1 VILRDSPHFHVGV
14 VPLAIAGR
22 TQEVAGNLRAVQCD
36 AAHSL
41 HHAARIP
48 HFDLKSFAAKDARDF
63 EAFPLGRN
71 ARVNPQ
77 SIVIR
82 ADAGNPLRGG
92 VVSPRCRAGEPE
104 NFRAAAASW
113 ATMIPMAGAYEQLL
127 DAAIQHL
134 EYLKSRGVRHVAVS
148 PETLHALSQPLA
160 IGTPA
165 SGPARAER
173 QKPAGSETGAPQPV
187 AEQTSLLAL
196 PGEIVPG
203 PILDPQAKA
212 AAFAALRERALACVK
227 CAHLASSRK
236 NVVFGVGSID
246 APLMFIGEAPGADED
261 EQGEPF
267 VGKAGQLL
275 TKIIQAT
282 GLQRA
287 DVYIGNI
294 LKCRPDTPGQ
304 SAGNRKPTADEMA
317 TCIPYL
323 HEQIDLIR
331 PRVIVAL
338 GATAVEGLL
347 GKTIGITKLRGTW
360 KTYRSIPLMP
370 TYHPAYLLR
379 NQAMSEKRKVWEDM
393 LAVMERLGMP
403 ISEKQRRFFL
413 KA

>member
-1 VILRDSPHFHVGV
+1 
-14 VPLAIAGR
+14 
-22 TQEVAGNLRAVQCD
+22 
-36 AAHSL
+36 
-41 HHAARIP
+41 
-48 HFDLKSFAAKDARDF
+48 
-63 EAFPLGRN
+63 
-71 ARVNPQ
+71 
-77 SIVIR
+77 
-82 ADAGNPLRGG
+82 
-92 VVSPRCRAGEPE
+92 
-104 NFRAAAASW
+104 
-113 ATMIPMAGAYEQLL
+113 MIPMSSAYNELL
-127 DAAIQHL
+127 DATIQHL
-134 EYLKSRGVRHVAVS
+134 EDLKSRGVRHIAVS
-148 PETLHALSQPLA
+148 PETLHALAQPPVRESQIANFKSIAPGA
-160 IGTPA
+160 PAFRGAPERISATATGT
-165 SGPARAER
+165 ARAKGPEH
-173 QKPAGSETGAPQPV
+173 AGPEAGAPLVRSALRTAPV
-187 AEQTSLLAL
+187 AEQEPLLAL

-203 PILDPQAKA
+203 PALEPEAKA
-212 AAFAALRERALACVK
+212 AAFAALRDRALACVK

-246 APLMFIGEAPGADED
+246 AQLMFIGEAPGADED

-267 VGKAGQLL
+267 VGRAGQLL

-282 GLQRA
+282 GLSRA

-304 SAGNRKPTADEMA
+304 SAGNRKPTPDEMA

-331 PRVIVAL
+331 PKVLVAL

-360 KTYRSIPLMP
+360 KTYRGIPLMP

-393 LAVMERLGMP
+393 LQVMEKLGMP
-403 ISEKQRRFFL
+403 ISQKQRNFFV